1 MLMKRSD
8 FLGFGGLPA
17 SEHINQQQAYDYLIS
32 LGFGNG
38 ELHQARQAI
47 LNDRDTDQVAV
58 PLTGKACDFCFK
70 RLMGGEYE
78 KLRDDR
84 ERCIRCSRTKLA
96 SEEQFIYEYE
106 RVVRNMELIFGISI
120 PPVREVQMVNAKQ
133 IAKNTNEEFSP
144 TSDVDAR
151 VLGYA
156 TNSAKG
162 SSLFIENGS
171 PRMAAISTM
180 AHELTHIWQYSAWK
194 MSDIEKHYGKKY
206 VSLIY
211 EGMAMW
217 AQIQYLIAIKE
228 FDFARDLMNETIQ
241 RQDIYGIGFN
251 TFASQYSLQMDG
263 EVGFDSPFHSDKP
276 LGS

>member
-1 MLMKRSD
+1 MRRSD
-8 FLGFGGLPA
+8 FLQFGGLTA
-17 SEHINQQQAYDYLIS
+17 SDKIEQQQTYDYLVS

-38 ELHQARQAI
+38 ELHQAREAI
-47 LNDRDTDQVAV
+47 LNEQDTDQLDMPGA
-58 PLTGKACDFCFK
+58 GKACDFCFT

-78 KLRDDR
+78 KLRDGR

-96 SEEQFIYEYE
+96 TEEQFVYEYE

-144 TSDVDAR
+144 TSGVDAR

-180 AHELTHIWQYSAWK
+180 AHELTHIWQYSAWEI
-194 MSDIEKHYGKKY
+194 SDIEKHYGKKY

-217 AQIQYLIAIKE
+217 TQIQYLIAIKE
-228 FDFARDLMNETIQ
+228 FDFARDLMKETIH

-251 TFASQYSLQMDG
+251 TYASQYSLQMDG